1 MMKVIK
7 DGSHFSMSRYD
18 EETETWKLNSLDE
31 SVSGTSPASIA
42 SMGTG
47 LQSWQFDKYL
57 KFIYGHH
64 IMVTPFFSGLGTGL
78 QSFQYCVS
86 FILNKLSL
94 YKYIKF
100 SVIL

>member
-31 SVSGTSPASIA
+31 SVRGTSPASIA

-57 KFIYGHH
+57 TYL
-64 IMVTPFFSGLGTGL
+64 VTLSPFVCLGAAL
-78 QSFQYCVS
+78 QS
-86 FILNKLSL
+86 
-94 YKYIKF
+94 
-100 SVIL
+100 

>member
-1 MMKVIK
+1 MKVIK

-64 IMVTPFFSGLGTGL
+64 IMVTPFFLVWAL
-78 QSFQYCVS
+78 VF
-86 FILNKLSL
+86 NLSSTVF
-94 YKYIKF
+94 YIEKI
-100 SVIL
+100 VTV